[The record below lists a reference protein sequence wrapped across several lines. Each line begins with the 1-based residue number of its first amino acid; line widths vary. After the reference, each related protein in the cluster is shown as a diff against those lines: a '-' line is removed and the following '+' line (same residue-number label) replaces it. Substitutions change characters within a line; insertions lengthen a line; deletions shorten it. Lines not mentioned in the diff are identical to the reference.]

1 MTESY
6 IAFPKLGINLSI
18 DNVAF
23 TIGEKEIYWYGI
35 IIAFGF
41 FVAVLAALKLAKSY
55 GMSSDTV
62 IDIVIFAA
70 PVGIVC
76 ARLYYVIFEWDY
88 YSAHPED
95 IIKIWNGGLAIYGAI
110 ISAVLVA
117 VIYCKIKN
125 QNLALF
131 CDIGAVSL
139 LIGQSIGR
147 WGNFVNQE
155 AFGGNTDLPWG
166 MTGDVIISELKD
178 LASSGVNVNPDLP
191 VHPTFLYES
200 LWNLIFIVVFLLLF
214 KKRRFDGQIF
224 LGYLM
229 SYGVGRF
236 FIEGL
241 RTDSLYLGSIRVS
254 QLVAVLCFA
263 LGLALMIFNL
273 KRPVKKLTLPVSPAE
288 KVQEE

>member
-6 IAFPKLGINLSI
+6 IAFPKLGINLNI

-23 TIGEKEIYWYGI
+23 TIGDKEIYWYGI

-41 FVAVLAALKLAKSY
+41 LLAVLTALYLAKKY

-70 PVGIVC
+70 PTAIVC

-88 YSAHPED
+88 YGTHPED

-110 ISAVLVA
+110 ISAVAVA
-117 VIYCKIKN
+117 VIYCKIKK
-125 QNLALF
+125 QNIALF

-155 AFGGNTDLPWG
+155 AFGDNTTLPWG
-166 MTGDVIISELKD
+166 MTGNAIISELKD
-178 LASSGVNVNPDLP
+178 MAASGMNVNPEMP

-200 LWNLIFIVVFLLLF
+200 LWNFVFIIVFLMLF
-214 KKRRFDGQIF
+214 RKRKFDGQIF
-224 LGYLM
+224 LSYLM
-229 SYGVGRF
+229 SYGLGRF
-236 FIEGL
+236 FIEAL
-241 RTDSLYLGSIRVS
+241 RTDSLYAGSIKVS
-254 QLVAVLCFA
+254 QLVAFVCFA
-263 LGLALMIFNL
+263 LGLTLMIYNL
-273 KRPVKKLTLPVSPAE
+273 KKPNKRLTTRIIDD
-288 KVQEE
+288 